1 MYKVCHTEQSSA
13 RQRMIENALLQLMLK
28 QRYEDISVRDLCD
41 TARIPRKTFYRYFS
55 SKDGTL
61 YALVDHTLDGLF
73 ARPPEAGKKSGTIA
87 DELER
92 TFDYWKKNK
101 TLLDALAHSFLSGIL
116 VERANS
122 FALREG
128 HMPRQFKRYEPQ
140 VRDLAL
146 SFFYQRG
153 RVHGPA
159 VASAGIPPYAERT
172 DGPVIDVAVCAF
184 GGSSITRVCERAAF
198 TAARSY
204 AQFNFDTAPASR

>member
-92 TFDYWKKNK
+92 TFDYWKKNSP
-101 TLLDALAHSFLSGIL
+101 LLDALAHSSLSGIL

-146 SFFYQRG
+146 SFFISGVVSMVLRWHQQG
-153 RVHGPA
+153 FLLTPKELTA
-159 VASAGIPPYAERT
+159 LSLTLLSAPLV
-172 DGPVIDVAVCAF
+172 DH
-184 GGSSITRVCERAAF
+184 S
-198 TAARSY
+198 
-204 AQFNFDTAPASR
+204 